1 MEIGSLLGNRTK
13 LVFLS
18 LDKKDIKDNSEIDS
32 DFKDKTVFI
41 KLLLYKLEIESQ
53 HGDRTELLFLS
64 LIIKDIIK

>member
-1 MEIGSLLGNRTK
+1 MEIESLLGNRTK

-41 KLLLYKLEIESQ
+41 KLLLYKLEIKSQ